1 MDYHAS
7 GAMPYDQY
15 PSVSKE
21 GDLLPVDEVASRNL
35 DLMPLTPDRMYEI
48 RLDQFEPELLL
59 TVLSFIYST
68 EVHHK
73 ELQSGP
79 LFNHEILVTL
89 FNMGCYFHF
98 DAFKVAILNIGKKEL
113 KKSIKTFPMSNPP
126 LRLTQTQLNM
136 LLAAVR
142 AAYTGDVAEQ
152 KFIRGLYVHFF
163 TECYHIV
170 QNDPAFY
177 MEIHRS
183 LVCAGRFR
191 LLPIYDNE
199 FYIIATHY
207 LDLDNIKA
215 YDITN

>member
-15 PSVSKE
+15 
-21 GDLLPVDEVASRNL
+21 
-35 DLMPLTPDRMYEI
+35 PLTPDRMYEI
-48 RLDQFEPELLL
+48 RLDQFESELLL

-177 MEIHRS
+177 MEIRS
-183 LVCAGRFR
+183 VPLLVCAGRFR